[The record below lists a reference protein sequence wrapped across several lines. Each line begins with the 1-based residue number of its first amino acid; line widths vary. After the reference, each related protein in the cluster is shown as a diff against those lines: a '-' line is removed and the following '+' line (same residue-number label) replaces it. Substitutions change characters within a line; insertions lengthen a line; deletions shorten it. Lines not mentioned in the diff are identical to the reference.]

1 MLEKIKNNKPLKI
14 IGNIIYVV
22 SFIVVLLVLLV
33 VLIQRFS
40 NNEFSIAG
48 IRVFNVATGSMIP
61 KYNVG
66 DILILKEVDPSQINV
81 GDDIAYLG
89 DEGSFR
95 NKVVTHQVIEKKE
108 NNGEY
113 SFITQ
118 GIANNTPD
126 PEITADQVY
135 GKVIY
140 KSIILSFISGIT
152 KNLYMFYF
160 LIIVPI
166 AIIIAKMII
175 DMLIRKEEEKEE
187 AESKKNK
194 AESEDEIKEKNSKK
208 KQS

>member
-1 MLEKIKNNKPLKI
+1 MFLLE
-14 IGNIIYVV
+14 
-22 SFIVVLLVLLV
+22 
-33 VLIQRFS
+33 
-40 NNEFSIAG
+40 
-48 IRVFNVATGSMIP
+48 
-61 KYNVG
+61 YNVG